1 MQRRHGYSD
10 GPDGLQE
17 INRENEATRFDEALT
32 GYFRVP
38 NTTTT
43 TKRTRG
49 GQRAAPVAETDT
61 SSVCLKQ
68 LKRIIRDAAAPQQS
82 QYIQRVHATVV
93 SQFSWSKEIVVF
105 SRVQRECSHV
115 DQLELT
121 LFLS

>member
-17 INRENEATRFDEALT
+17 INRENEATRFDEAL
-32 GYFRVP
+32 
-38 NTTTT
+38 TT